1 MRGGGPEQ
9 QQWKDSS
16 VPSAASANCPGLQVG
31 GLGGGGGAGRHHQH
45 LDQSLKALPWPW
57 QDSCPQLGAGKGV
70 GGYSSHR
77 GNKFHRKWL
86 NWYLMVDWGLGGGAE
101 WGLF

>member
-31 GLGGGGGAGRHHQH
+31 GLGGGGGAGRHYQH
-45 LDQSLKALPWPW
+45 LDQSLKDLPWPW
-57 QDSCPQLGAGKGV
+57 QQSCPQLGAGKGIA
-70 GGYSSHR
+70 GYSSHR